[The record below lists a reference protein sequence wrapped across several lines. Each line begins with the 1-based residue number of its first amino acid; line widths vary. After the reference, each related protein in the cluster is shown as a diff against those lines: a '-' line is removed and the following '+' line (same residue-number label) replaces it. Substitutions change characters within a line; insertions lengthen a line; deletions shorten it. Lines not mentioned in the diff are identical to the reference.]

1 MNDSLPQVTSSRRGK
16 TPLIV
21 LALIAGTV
29 FGFAVAS
36 DFQVVMPSIAAVQD
50 DGEVVG
56 SPSTAQRVEADAVR
70 AIGSFADLAEVTLPA
85 VATIR
90 STTIRQTSSRDG
102 VPEDFFQR
110 FFRSPDG
117 QRDPRYRFQQ
127 PPPDQ
132 RDDGSGSGFVVSPDG
147 WIVTN
152 NHVIDEATRVV
163 VFLGDREY
171 EAEVRGQDP
180 ETDLALLKVDAAE
193 SLPYLAL
200 GDSRGLRAGDWVMAI
215 GSPLGYGSS
224 VTVGVV
230 SAKGRSIGITGPD
243 SSFEN
248 FIQTDAAIN
257 RGNSG
262 GPLVN
267 TAGEVVGIST
277 AMNYGAEN
285 IGFAVPVDTLKQILP
300 QLRDHGRVRRGYLGV
315 NITDLDY
322 RDMEAWGLDST
333 DGALVTNVRD
343 ATPAEKAG
351 IENGDIILRV
361 DEHLVESNRDLID
374 YVSSK
379 APGDKVRVQVF
390 RDGKKVEKT
399 VLLEERE
406 PIGEVVELTEAD
418 DPDAMEWLGVQLQDL
433 DRDTRREL
441 ELDESIDGV
450 LVTQV
455 APTSPLYEERVQP
468 YDVIT
473 EVDGQAVSSA
483 ADFEALVEQAPSGKL
498 LRLYVQS
505 VRANTGYFAIVR
517 VP

>member
-1 MNDSLPQVTSSRRGK
+1 MIDRISSASSSRRGR

-36 DFQVVMPSIAAVQD
+36 DFQTVRPSIAATQD

-56 SPSTAQRVEADAVR
+56 AAATAQRVEADAVR
-70 AIGSFADLAEVTLPA
+70 AIGSFADLAEAALPA

-90 STTIRQTSSRDG
+90 ATTIRQTSSRDG

-117 QRDPRYRFQQ
+117 QRDPRFRFQQ

-147 WIVTN
+147 WVVTN
-152 NHVIDEATRVV
+152 NHVIDEATKVV
-163 VFLGDREY
+163 VLLGEREY

-180 ETDLALLKVDAAE
+180 ETDLALLKVDAGTP
-193 SLPYLAL
+193 LPYLAL

-300 QLRDHGRVRRGYLGV
+300 QLRDDGRVRRGYLGV
-315 NITDLDY
+315 NIRDLQY
-322 RDMEAWGLDST
+322 RDMEAFGVEST
-333 DGALVTNVRD
+333 DGALVTIVRNG
-343 ATPAEKAG
+343 TPAEKAG
-351 IENGDIILRV
+351 LEPGDIIVRV
-361 DEHLVESNRDLID
+361 DEHEVERNRDLID
-374 YVSSK
+374 YVSGK
-379 APGDKVRVQVF
+379 APGDKVRVEVW
-390 RDGKKVEKT
+390 RDRVKVE
-399 VLLEERE
+399 
-406 PIGEVVELTEAD
+406 
-418 DPDAMEWLGVQLQDL
+418 
-433 DRDTRREL
+433 
-441 ELDESIDGV
+441 
-450 LVTQV
+450 
-455 APTSPLYEERVQP
+455 
-468 YDVIT
+468 
-473 EVDGQAVSSA
+473 
-483 ADFEALVEQAPSGKL
+483 
-498 LRLYVQS
+498 
-505 VRANTGYFAIVR
+505 
-517 VP
+517 